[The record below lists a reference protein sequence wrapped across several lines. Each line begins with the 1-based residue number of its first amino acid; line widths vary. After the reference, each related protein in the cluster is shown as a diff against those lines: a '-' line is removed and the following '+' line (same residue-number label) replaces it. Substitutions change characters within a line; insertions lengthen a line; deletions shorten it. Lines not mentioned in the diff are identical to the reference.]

1 MPEMASHMGLV
12 RCCFKTCNTWVILG
26 SFRGGRAD
34 GEGMCFSSNG
44 SLWQGRWVMNLRVG
58 EFVCLDSQGKIWLE
72 EYDNK
77 GKRLARE
84 LHGAADCNGA
94 ALQAARCG
102 QCGWLH
108 HPCLTCIG
116 KHILFF

>member
-1 MPEMASHMGLV
+1 
-12 RCCFKTCNTWVILG
+12 
-26 SFRGGRAD
+26 
-34 GEGMCFSSNG
+34 
-44 SLWQGRWVMNLRVG
+44 MNLRVG